1 MVLATLMYE
10 NGFTIAVAHC
20 NYQLRG
26 EDSDLDEKLVSDWC
40 AERQIPFH
48 SRKVS
53 TQKLVDETNDSIQ
66 MVARKARYSF
76 FAELKA
82 EHGYATTAIAHNL
95 DDRIESVLMNVL
107 RGTGFRGLQGMP
119 SKRNGL
125 IRPLIAI
132 SKQEI
137 RAYANERRV
146 PCRYDA
152 SNSET
157 YYVRNWVRLRLIP
170 MLEQIEPDAL
180 IKLQKLTERAEKE
193 LPDYNRWV
201 DKQLSYLSSEG
212 GLSVKELKES
222 PVPFTLLREFL
233 GPKGFSTEQVF
244 EVLEILDSDSG
255 KEVSNATHRV
265 VKDRD
270 QLIVAENSESEI
282 PPSLTYELIHREELD
297 SLKVPKNVA
306 LIDANLVGLKND
318 LSVTNLQ
325 FELRKWKN
333 GDRFKPLGMRGWKKL
348 SDFFVDEK
356 LSIVEKD
363 HVRLLTYSDEIVWV
377 VGMRI
382 DDRFKVSDSTE
393 FVLRITI

>member
-26 EDSDLDEKLVSDWC
+26 ADSDLDEKLVSDWC

-119 SKRNGL
+119 SKRKGL
-125 IRPLIAI
+125 IRPLIAV

-137 RAYANERRV
+137 RAYANERCV
-146 PCRYDA
+146 PYRYDA

-270 QLIVAENSESEI
+270 QLIVVEKSESETL
-282 PPSLTYELIHREELD
+282 PLLSYELIHREELN

-306 LIDANLVGLKND
+306 LLDAELIGERTELDSNLV
-318 LSVTNLQ
+318 
-325 FELRKWKN
+325 LRKWEQ
-333 GDRFKPLGMRGWKKL
+333 GDRFKPLGMKGWKKL
-348 SDFFVDEK
+348 SDFFIDGK
-356 LSIVEKD
+356 LSMIEKEQAW
-363 HVRLLTYSDEIVWV
+363 LLTIGNEIVWV

-382 DDRFKVSDSTE
+382 DDRFKVSETTKK
-393 FVLRITI
+393 VLRITA